1 MDEYPSLWKWNF
13 INSGFNTGAYNM
25 RFDLELAT
33 ACKEDEA
40 FFRLYRWEPYC
51 ISLGANQKFEDINLD
66 KTSRNGIDVVKRP
79 TGGRAILHAE
89 EITYS
94 VVYPLNG
101 GLTPSEIYRKISIA
115 IAGGLTIY
123 NSELKNVELENI
135 QQDFIGLLKEPQ
147 GLACFAGTAKSEVK
161 WNGMKLV
168 GSAQRKMDKII
179 LQHGSILCGNY
190 HLKIV
195 DYLNLPEKE
204 IQTVKEHLRKKT
216 IDLESILNIPTD
228 YEKLSLALIEGFE
241 KEWNIELLGKAEI
254 KGEL

>member
-1 MDEYPSLWKWNF
+1 LIEWNL
-13 INSGFNTGAYNM
+13 INSGFNTGTFNM
-25 RFDLELAT
+25 KYDFELAA
-33 ACKEDEA
+33 ACRGNEA

-51 ISLGANQKFEDINLD
+51 ISLGANQKLEDID
-66 KTSRNGIDVVKRP
+66 MEKTSHDGIDVVKRP

-94 VVYPLNG
+94 VVYPLNN
-101 GLTPSEIYRKISIA
+101 GLTPTEIYRKVSLA
-115 IAGGLTIY
+115 LVQGLSIY
-123 NSELKNVELENI
+123 NKELKNAELEDL

-161 WNGMKLV
+161 WKGKKLI
-168 GSAQRKMDKII
+168 GSAQRKMDKVV

-195 DYLNLPEKE
+195 DYLRLPEKE
-204 IQTVKEHLRKKT
+204 IEIVKDHLLSKTVT
-216 IDLESILNIPTD
+216 LESILNTPTD

-241 KEWNIELLGKAEI
+241 KEWNTEFLKQDEI